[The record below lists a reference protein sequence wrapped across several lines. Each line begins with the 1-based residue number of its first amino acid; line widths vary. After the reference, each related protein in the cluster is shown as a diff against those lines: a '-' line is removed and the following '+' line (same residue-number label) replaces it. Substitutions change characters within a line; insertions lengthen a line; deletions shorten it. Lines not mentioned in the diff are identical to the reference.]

1 MRSKVK
7 VLALALGV
15 MMVLGVVGAG
25 VAFAQTPTPGTD
37 TGTNTQTDWQS
48 VYLSK
53 VASILGIDQQK
64 LTDAMTQARQDVQN
78 QQIDAAVAAG
88 RISQDYGNWLK
99 QRPAT
104 GGPERGDFGLG
115 FDFHHGMGGHIG
127 GFNEENL
134 QATQTHTESARG

>member
-37 TGTNTQTDWQS
+37 TNTQTDWQS

-78 QQIDAAVAAG
+78 QQIDAAVGAG
-88 RISQDYGNWLK
+88 KISQDYGNWLK

-115 FDFHHGMGGHIG
+115 FDFHHGKGGHIG
-127 GFNEENL
+127 GFNGENP
-134 QATQTHTESARG
+134 QATQTPTE